1 MAVKNEKK
9 NAFISTYQT
18 ILFQINIML
27 STSRSI
33 SNPKRQK
40 DVVTKSRSRTQIKV
54 DSQN

>member
-1 MAVKNEKK
+1 MKK